1 MGVHLSDVVRAQL
14 TLKALARLNALDNTT
29 LELCRR
35 LQFLALRLRLLEYF
49 DQAEIA
55 DNVPELLFVELVV
68 GHELEP

>member
-1 MGVHLSDVVRAQL
+1 MGVDLSDVVRAQL

-49 DQAEIA
+49 DQAEVA

>member
-1 MGVHLSDVVRAQL
+1 
-14 TLKALARLNALDNTT
+14 
-29 LELCRR
+29 
-35 LQFLALRLRLLEYF
+35 LEYF

>member
-1 MGVHLSDVVRAQL
+1 
-14 TLKALARLNALDNTT
+14 LNALDNTT